1 MTRNSKFTIVLG
13 ITGSISAYRACDLIL
28 DLKESGVRVL
38 PVLTRDAQ
46 HFVTP
51 LAIQSLAGEAAQTDL
66 MRVDGNLK
74 PIHIELARQADLIVV
89 CPASADILARMRMG
103 LTDDLL
109 SCTLLAA
116 QSPVIVV
123 PAMNDKMYEHPA
135 TQENLKV
142 LRDRGVRVIDPI
154 EGKLVCSDHAM
165 GHIQANDVILKEIL
179 RILSERPARTQ

>member
-1 MTRNSKFTIVLG
+1 MSDKRYKYTIVLG
-13 ITGSISAYRACDLIL
+13 ITGSIAAYRACDLIL
-28 DLKESGVRVL
+28 DLKENGVRVL
-38 PVLTRDAQ
+38 PVLSRDAH

-51 LAIQSLAGEAAQTDL
+51 LTVQSLAGEEVRTDL

-74 PIHIELARQADLIVV
+74 PVHIELAKAADLIVV

-116 QSPVIVV
+116 LSPVIAV
-123 PAMNDKMYEHPA
+123 PAMNDRMLAHPA
-135 TQENLKV
+135 TQENISVLKS
-142 LRDRGVRVIDPI
+142 RGVRFIEPI

-165 GHIQANDVILKEIL
+165 GHIQSNEIILKEIL
-179 RILSERPARTQ
+179 KALSERPAR

>member
-1 MTRNSKFTIVLG
+1 MSAKSYKHTIVLG
-13 ITGSISAYRACDLIL
+13 ISGSIAAYRACDLIL

-38 PVLTRDAQ
+38 PVLSRDAH

-51 LAIQSLAGEAAQTDL
+51 LAIQSLAGEEVRSGL
-66 MRVDGNLK
+66 MDVPGNLK
-74 PIHIELARQADLIVV
+74 PVHIELAKAADLIVV

-116 QSPVIVV
+116 QSPVVVV
-123 PAMNDKMYEHPA
+123 PAMNDHMFAHPA
-135 TQENLKV
+135 TQENLQV
-142 LRDRGVRVIDPI
+142 LKSRGVRVVEPI

-165 GHIQANDVILKEIL
+165 GHIQSNAIILKEIL
-179 RILSERPARTQ
+179 RLLSERPAR